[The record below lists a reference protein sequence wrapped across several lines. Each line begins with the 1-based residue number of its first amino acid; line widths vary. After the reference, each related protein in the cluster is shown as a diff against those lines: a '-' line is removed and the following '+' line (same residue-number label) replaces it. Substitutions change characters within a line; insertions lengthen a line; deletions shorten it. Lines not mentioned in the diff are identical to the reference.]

1 MKVPDITVQEAFAVS
16 GHGAGIRPEE
26 GLPPQLFGL
35 SFEVEWTAPDGTPRT
50 ARGSVES
57 LLLSTTPPREVFTY
71 LLHGASASEIAPGT
85 VLRARE

>member
-1 MKVPDITVQEAFAVS
+1 MKPPDLIVKEAFAIS
-16 GHGAGIRPEE
+16 GQGAGIRPEQ

-57 LLLSTTPPREVFTY
+57 MLLSTPPPREVFTY
-71 LLHGASASEIAPGT
+71 LLHGVPTSEIAPGT
-85 VLRARE
+85 ILRARE